1 MAPQFQ
7 DQQALVAATDVCLAS
22 GMRVLQLF
30 RCGDEAAHV
39 ARLLELMDPPHDA
52 CVVDVGCGVGEV
64 ARLMLDARPDLGFI
78 LLNLSAYQLELCP
91 EAMTRVQADLHDMP
105 IVDGC
110 ADVVMVNYT
119 LGYANLDRFMAEAA
133 RVLKPGGVLFIYD
146 LVRNGPGNAPEP
158 IMQEYFAY
166 QVHARH
172 VVVGAAA
179 RAGFGF
185 DAMRVLPATPFHLEP
200 LLDHT
205 YKRVLLDLQHKVQPV
220 TLRFVKESL

>member
-1 MAPQFQ
+1 MAPHYQ
-7 DQQALVAATDVCLAS
+7 DQAALQVATDLCVAA

-39 ARLLELMDPPHDA
+39 TRLLELMNPPADA

-64 ARLMLDARPDLGFI
+64 ARLMLEARPDLGFI

-105 IVDGC
+105 IMDGC

-119 LGYANLDRFMAEAA
+119 LGYADLDRFMAQAA

-146 LVRNGPGNAPEP
+146 LVRKLDFLEP
-158 IMQEYFAY
+158 DALMLDKFAY
-166 QVHARH
+166 RVHSHRVIDLSAE
-172 VVVGAAA
+172 
-179 RAGFGF
+179 RAGFSF
-185 DAMRVLPATPFHLEP
+185 HYSLPLPATPEHLAP
-200 LLDHT
+200 LLDDEYRAVMDRLT
-205 YKRVLLDLQHKVQPV
+205 STLTP
-220 TLRFVKESL
+220 TALRFVKECL

>member
-1 MAPQFQ
+1 MAPHYQ
-7 DQQALVAATDVCLAS
+7 DQAALQAATDACLAS

-39 ARLLELMDPPHDA
+39 ARLLELMAPPADA

-64 ARLMLDARPDLGFI
+64 ARLMLEARPDLGFI

-105 IVDGC
+105 IVDAC

-119 LGYANLDRFMAEAA
+119 LGYADLDRFMAQAA

-146 LVRNGPGNAPEP
+146 LTRSAAGDQPDDL
-158 IMQEYFAY
+158 MLEYFSY
-166 QVHARH
+166 RVFARH
-172 VVVGAAA
+172 VVVQSAA

-185 DAMRVLPATPFHLEP
+185 DDLRILPATTAHLGP
-200 LLDHT
+200 LLDPQYRAVMEQLT
-205 YKRVLLDLQHKVQPV
+205 GAVLP
-220 TLRFVKESL
+220 TALRFVKECL